1 MQSILEYLDYR
12 VFLRDFYEAQKKE
25 YSYFSYRYISGK
37 VGMDAGYMVKILQG
51 KLHVPEKY
59 IDAVCALCKFSA
71 KENDYFRTLISFNK
85 AKSENQIRIHFEKLM
100 SFKSP
105 GKQQLQKFQY
115 EYYRKWYYTAIRSL
129 IGIVSFS
136 GDNESLSRMLT
147 PQIGQREVKN
157 AVELLEKLGLIKKDP
172 AGIYALTDK
181 FVTTGESW
189 RSLVVKDFQ
198 RETIRLAAESL
209 DRHKKEDRDISTV
222 TVAINKKNIDELKV
236 KITEFRNEILKLAE
250 SSINPD
256 SVFQL
261 NVQLFPLAQA
271 EADRS

>member
-1 MQSILEYLDYR
+1 MEPILDYMDYR
-12 VFLRDFYEAQKKE
+12 LFLRDFYETQKKK

-37 VGMDAGYMVKILQG
+37 IGLDAGYLVKILQG
-51 KLHVPEKY
+51 KLHIPEKY
-59 IDAVCALCKFSA
+59 IDSLCGLCKFSD

-85 AKSENQIRIHFEKLM
+85 AKSENQIKIHFEKLM

-105 GKQQLQKFQY
+105 GKLRLQKYQY
-115 EYYRKWYYTAIRSL
+115 EYYSKWYYTAIRSL
-129 IGIVSFS
+129 IGIVRFS
-136 GDNESLSRMLT
+136 GDNESLSRMLN
-147 PQIGQREVKN
+147 PPVSPREVKK
-157 AVELLEKLGLIKKDP
+157 AVELLEQLGLIEKDP
-172 AGIYALTDK
+172 TGIYALTDT

-222 TVAINKKNIDELKV
+222 TIAVNKKDLDELKAR
-236 KITEFRNEILKLAE
+236 ITEFRNAILKLAE
-250 SSINPD
+250 DSNDPD

-261 NVQLFPLAQA
+261 NVQLFPIAQTGTNK
-271 EADRS
+271 S